1 MSNFSF
7 SRADAAD
14 VGDKRFDG
22 AHDGDF
28 APIPTHWYAG
38 HITEDKMQPTGGG
51 DGKALN
57 TTWELIGKHHA
68 GRKVFMN
75 IGTEGSEGF
84 VKMGKLI
91 MLSIFDALG
100 INGFQQTTELHKKA
114 MAIKVVHVPAQ
125 YEDDGVTIRYKAK
138 NEIKGIMPLNQL
150 DKLRTEFD
158 AKWPEGYDKM
168 NAKDAP
174 VPVAVAAQQLPDA
187 ATAFGDAPVQQTPV
201 QTPAATTQAAP
212 TDTPAQFAQQPWVE
226 PEAAAAPVQAAT
238 VTAPVVSAV
247 VTPPPVV
254 ETPVAPVA
262 PVQEAWEANGWK
274 VHPSNAA
281 FVYKDKEVKTKAD
294 VNAMYA
300 APEVPTLPDVPS
312 LPEVPT
318 EAGDAV
324 PPWAAPEA

>member
-1 MSNFSF
+1 MSTMFSF
-7 SRADAAD
+7 QRSDAAD

-22 AHDGDF
+22 AMDGDF
-28 APIPTHWYAG
+28 TPIPTHWYAG
-38 HITEDKMQPTGGG
+38 QITEDKMQPTGGG
-51 DGKALN
+51 DGQALN
-57 TTWELIGKHHA
+57 TTWELIGKHYA

-75 IGTEGSEGF
+75 IGTGGSEGF

-91 MLSIFDALG
+91 MLSIFDALN
-100 INGFQQTTELHKKA
+100 INGFQQTGELHKKP

-125 YEDDGVTIRYKAK
+125 YEEDGVTVKYKAK
-138 NEIKGIMPLNQL
+138 SEIKGIMPLNQL
-150 DKLRTEFD
+150 DKLRADFD

-174 VPVAVAAQQLPDA
+174 TPVAAAAAVQNLPSA
-187 ATAFGDAPVQQTPV
+187 AEAFGDADPVQAPVQAPV
-201 QTPAATTQAAP
+201 QTPAAAVQAAAAAAA
-212 TDTPAQFAQQPWVE
+212 TEAPAQFKQQPY
-226 PEAAAAPVQAAT
+226 VQAE
-238 VTAPVVSAV
+238 PVVSAV

-254 ETPVAPVA
+254 EEPVAPVV

-281 FVYKDKEVKTKAD
+281 FVYKDKEVKPKAE

-300 APEVPTLPDVPS
+300 VPEVPTLPDVPEV
-312 LPEVPT
+312 PEVPT
-318 EAGDAV
+318 DAGDAI